1 MPRYVYKCDTC
12 EEIWE
17 ESFPYEERDRPIED
31 GCTATISRNAPCD
44 GKIMRIPAM
53 PGFAYDNIS
62 SPGHLKKTPGWMKD
76 RLKDIKRK
84 QPGATM
90 SIPD

>member
-1 MPRYVYKCDTC
+1 MPTYVYKCDTC
-12 EEIWE
+12 KEIWE

-31 GCTATISRNAPCD
+31 GCTATTPCD

>member
-1 MPRYVYKCDTC
+1 MPTYVYKCDTC
-12 EEIWE
+12 KEIWE

-62 SPGHLKKTPGWMKD
+62 LHLFHKLIIFT
-76 RLKDIKRK
+76 RVV
-84 QPGATM
+84 
-90 SIPD
+90 SH